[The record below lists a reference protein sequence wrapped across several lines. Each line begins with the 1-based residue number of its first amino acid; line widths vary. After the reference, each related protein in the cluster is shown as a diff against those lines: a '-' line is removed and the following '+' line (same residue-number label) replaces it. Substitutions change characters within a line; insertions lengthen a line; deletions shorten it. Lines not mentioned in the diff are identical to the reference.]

1 MNVERWRCFVAVPIG
16 EDLRADLSRAVS
28 GWEKLDALRWTEPA
42 AWHVTLAF
50 LGSVRAGRV
59 PELVDRLNLVAA
71 QHSPMSLVTGD
82 LGAFPSPARA
92 RVAWYGVDD
101 ADGRMAR
108 LAADVSLALAPDDAK
123 PYRPHLTLARARRRP
138 VDLRS
143 WLASAS
149 APGGLLVVDRVE
161 LMRSHTGRDAA
172 WYETLATIVLGGVAA
187 RV

>member
-1 MNVERWRCFVAVPIG
+1 MSAERWRCFVAVPIG
-16 EDLRADLSRAVS
+16 GGLRADLARAVH
-28 GWEKLDALRWTEPA
+28 GWGDLEGLRWTDPE

-50 LGSVRAGRV
+50 LGSVEAGRV
-59 PELVDRLNLVAA
+59 PEVAGRLRVVAE
-71 QHSPMSLVTGD
+71 QHAPMSLATGG

-108 LAADVSLALAPDDAK
+108 LAADVVQALGLEAAQ
-123 PYRPHLTLARARRRP
+123 PYRPHLTLARARRQP

-149 APGGLLVVDRVE
+149 APGGRLFVDRVE
-161 LMRSHTGRDAA
+161 LMRSHTGKNAA
-172 WYETLATIVLGGVAA
+172 RYETLETIALGGVAA